1 MRIKELP
8 AHARP
13 RERAMREGV
22 SRLSFED
29 LLTILIQS
37 GTKEKSA
44 REVAQSLLVRYP
56 TKRELSQITFS
67 QLKEISGI
75 GPAKAIELLSAVE
88 LGRRLFL
95 ESDWKEKII
104 LRTSS
109 DTFQY
114 MKGLYREA
122 KQEMFYCLY
131 LNSQCELIERRLL
144 FMGTIN
150 RSLVHPREVFKYAYL
165 NSASSIIC
173 VHNHPSNDLKPSR
186 EDNQL
191 TQALVELGKLNAI
204 PVVDHL
210 IVGEDG
216 YYSFYE
222 DGKIFNM

>member
-37 GTKEKSA
+37 GIKEKSA

-186 EDNQL
+186 EDSQL